1 MFVATAAMAVA
12 AHSYPRLSV
21 SSPPSTRS
29 PHVLVVD
36 DDPMICAAYEEILHA
51 HGYDVATAGSRAG
64 ALQQIDRVNGSLDVL
79 VLDIGLPDA
88 DGAQVAREIADRI
101 GSRPTLY
108 VSGWTDE
115 FWNLSDAPGRW
126 LVMQKPIPVP
136 RLVAAVD
143 YLAGRRAT
151 RPDTE

>member
-1 MFVATAAMAVA
+1 M
-12 AHSYPRLSV
+12 
-21 SSPPSTRS
+21 
-29 PHVLVVD
+29 LVVD
-36 DDPMICAAYEEILHA
+36 DDPMIRAAYEEILHG
-51 HGYDVATAGSRAG
+51 HGYDVATAGSRAE
-64 ALQQIDRVNGSLDVL
+64 ALERIERVNGGVDVL

-88 DGAQVAREIADRI
+88 DGAQLAREIAERI

-115 FWNLSDAPGRW
+115 FWNLSEAPGRW

-136 RLVAAVD
+136 RLIAAVD